1 MSEQSTLQGSA
12 SFKDSSLDSIK
23 IEKFAKI
30 LMISREK
37 MRDLKNRG
45 TNTSMKRQYLR
56 CRKFDSEHQKIL
68 RQTIINIQQK
78 NVGQS
83 IGLEP
88 NQFFLIHIS
97 ESFYF
102 SL

>member
-30 LMISREK
+30 LMISLEK

-45 TNTSMKRQYLR
+45 TNTSMKRQYLK
-56 CRKFDSEHQKIL
+56 CRKFHLVHKKCSKSRNKYPTDKG
-68 RQTIINIQQK
+68 RPG
-78 NVGQS
+78 V
-83 IGLEP
+83 
-88 NQFFLIHIS
+88 
-97 ESFYF
+97 
-102 SL
+102 